1 MNKVLRKCVRF
12 IKSFPLSSA
21 AVTAI
26 LFATFF
32 NLAGFFSAARH
43 DKLLHFAAYAV
54 MCSIFWYEYHKT
66 VSNADMSKMLLLG
79 VAVPVMLGGVLELLQ
94 LLSARRQ
101 CDIFDFLF
109 NTLGVLFA
117 FFLYNIIRR

>member
-1 MNKVLRKCVRF
+1 
-12 IKSFPLSSA
+12 
-21 AVTAI
+21 
-26 LFATFF
+26 
-32 NLAGFFSAARH
+32 
-43 DKLLHFAAYAV
+43 
-54 MCSIFWYEYHKT
+54 
-66 VSNADMSKMLLLG
+66 MSKMLLLG

>member
-1 MNKVLRKCVRF
+1 
-12 IKSFPLSSA
+12 
-21 AVTAI
+21 
-26 LFATFF
+26 
-32 NLAGFFSAARH
+32 
-43 DKLLHFAAYAV
+43 
-54 MCSIFWYEYHKT
+54 
-66 VSNADMSKMLLLG
+66 MSKMLLLG

-94 LLSARRQ
+94 LPLAARRQ